1 MRQRGDRFRLL
12 LEVAK
17 RFWIVQD
24 PLGDDLDG
32 HLAAKP
38 CVARPVD
45 LAHSTGAERGKDLV
59 RTKPIA
65 GGQAGAAIRL
75 RSGVAQIVVLWL
87 AILSLVGGI
96 RSGRSTRI
104 GKANHAT
111 DAAEANRDSVAHF
124 SSALLSSGGADRD
137 RTDDLLSGIQSAW
150 IRLPGCRM

>member
-38 CVARPVD
+38 CVTRPVD

-59 RTKPIA
+59 GTKPIA

-111 DAAEANRDSVAHF
+111 DAAEANRDSVAN
-124 SSALLSSGGADRD
+124 
-137 RTDDLLSGIQSAW
+137 W
-150 IRLPGCRM
+150 V